1 MNTIPHL
8 NTDCQEDEGE
18 WVAGNDGVLVYIHR
32 NPEAAEPIAT
42 PMADFL
48 ATSYRDG
55 EIDAEGADASS
66 MPFGEWQETHGTNG
80 ATATVEPKVIY
91 FEEVVS

>member
-1 MNTIPHL
+1 MKVYL
-8 NTDCQEDEGE
+8 NKG
-18 WVAGNDGVLVYIHR
+18 GRL
-32 NPEAAEPIAT
+32 AEQPDAVIELPQLET
-42 PMADFL
+42 GFKLRICWLNGDHMADFL